1 MKRMDEVF
9 ELPLSRMVEA
19 DDQIQDANGDWA
31 LVVRL
36 PHRADYAA
44 HAINHVD
51 ALADALEALLKELD
65 STYIGSANLSDRIH
79 GADAALAAYRGD
91 K

>member
-9 ELPLSRMVEA
+9 ELPVSLAVNYLF
-19 DDQIQDANGDWA
+19 DAEDNDVA
-31 LVVRL
+31 RFESC
-36 PHRADYAA
+36 HQSKAAA

-51 ALADALEALLKELD
+51 ALADALEMLLKELD

-79 GADAALAAYRGD
+79 DADAALAAYRGD